1 MFDLNMK
8 KFQSDKFRLLQVI
21 CLLALTVFALLTA
34 FIDNRVMQG
43 LAMLSGAG
51 VAFFSIVPVYLSLL
65 SADTGPLP
73 RTGLISLKGAEC
85 AGIAGVGIVIIA
97 AFTGL
102 GMLFGKTGPIL
113 VGAVFVVQALA
124 GIGMAVGAGLTNLL
138 RTNDIELEAPP
149 PPPPPAVEPQPAD
162 PYAQQQQGYPPQ
174 QQGYPPQ
181 EQQGYPPQQQQG
193 YPPQGGGYDQGGQQ

>member
-1 MFDLNMK
+1 MFDLNMN
-8 KFQSDKFRLLQVI
+8 KFQSDKFRFLQVI
-21 CLLALTVFALLTA
+21 CLLAMTVFALLTA
-34 FIDNRVMQG
+34 FIESGVMQG
-43 LAMLSGAG
+43 LAMLCAAG

-102 GMLFGKTGPIL
+102 GMIFGKMGPIL

-149 PPPPPAVEPQPAD
+149 PPPPAAEPQPVD
-162 PYAQQQQGYPPQ
+162 PYAQQQGYPPQQ

-181 EQQGYPPQQQQG
+181 EQQQGYPPQQQG